1 MRLIYVIFE
10 IVLAAAAIKSA
21 PPQAPPV
28 VPEKAPP
35 VESGVITWH
44 EVTWP
49 DVNGRQAKWL
59 VCSIPNKSWEFKG
72 YVAAE
77 VATKSPFP
85 QTFRATSTT
94 TARPAATSHPQGAAP
109 GSSKATLKTTT
120 YTVAQSANSAGG
132 TNCPT
137 FR

>member
-85 QTFRATSTT
+85 ESPT
-94 TARPAATSHPQGAAP
+94 TARTTAQVAAGRSTSSQVLTGTAP
-109 GSSKATLKTTT
+109 TITL
-120 YTVAQSANSAGG
+120 VPRAVRRGG
-132 TNCPT
+132 TSNCST
-137 FR
+137 